1 MRVMTGPSCWTSYL
15 RENLII
21 LYLPSIFMIEYF
33 ATMLFEVF
41 VHQISTEADLT
52 SVGTEQNKIDEKN
65 EKKKIENS

>member
-52 SVGTEQNKIDEKN
+52 SVGTEQNKIDGKN

>member
-65 EKKKIENS
+65 EKKMKNS